1 MLMSGKRYLQ
11 LSVEICMAVSV
22 LLALLEILRFTFY
35 ILHFTF
41 TFKILH
47 SQFYIQLAE
56 AREVVSLPKSDRFD
70 VVITLIRA

>member
-1 MLMSGKRYLQ
+1 MLVKRYRQ

-47 SQFYIQLAE
+47 STFTILHSACRSTRGGELAE
-56 AREVVSLPKSDRFD
+56 EQ
-70 VVITLIRA
+70 